1 MITEQRPL
9 IPLCIMN
16 SSVPIEI
23 SRQVSQACDVIGRH
37 LASALQAIHLY
48 GSAVDGGLKPYS
60 DIDLLVTMG
69 VRSDE
74 TTRQA
79 LLLDLLKVSA
89 PPGKSEAL
97 RALEIT
103 VVVQTE
109 VVPWRYPARRE
120 LQFGEWLRKDILAGI
135 FEPAVMDS
143 DLALLLM
150 NARQHSFPL
159 TGPAA
164 EEFFDP
170 VPKGDFFR
178 ALADTLKQWG
188 SPPDWAGDERNVV
201 LTLARIWHSAVT
213 GKITPKDIAA
223 DWLMERLPVEHQS
236 ILFEAWQAYLGYG
249 EDHLASRA
257 DQTAKFILF
266 VKSEIVD
273 LLNVNTNDV

>member
-1 MITEQRPL
+1 MVTEQRPLIRPL

-23 SRQVSQACDVIGRH
+23 SRQVSQACDVIGCH

-48 GSAVDGGLKPYS
+48 GSAVDGSLKPYS
-60 DIDLLVTMG
+60 DI
-69 VRSDE
+69 
-74 TTRQA
+74 
-79 LLLDLLKVSA
+79 DLLKVSA

-159 TGPAA
+159 TGPEA

-178 ALADTLKQWG
+178 ALADTLKQWE

-201 LTLARIWHSAVT
+201 LTLARIWYSAVT
-213 GKITPKDIAA
+213 GKITPKNIAA

-273 LLNVNTNDV
+273 LLNANTNDV